1 MLKISE
7 MDHFH
12 DWLKNELDAM
22 IDKNVSIKVPE
33 VVPEVVPSPRGFGPT
48 IKLVGHIGKVLN
60 SRVTLV
66 APKNVKYPVY
76 KCELRILNKD
86 GKKEWL
92 TLNDAYLKVL

>member
-1 MLKISE
+1 MFKVTE
-7 MDHFH
+7 MDHFQ
-12 DWLKNELDAM
+12 DWLKDELDAM
-22 IDKNVSIKVPE
+22 IDQNISIA
-33 VVPEVVPSPRGFGPT
+33 VPEVVPSPRGFGAS
-48 IKLVGHIGKVLN
+48 IERVEHIGKVLN

-76 KCELRILNKD
+76 KSELRILNKD

>member
-1 MLKISE
+1 MFNLTE

-12 DWLKNELDAM
+12 DWLKDKLDAM
-22 IDKNVSIKVPE
+22 IDQDVSIKVPE
-33 VVPEVVPSPRGFGPT
+33 AVPSLRGFGV
-48 IKLVGHIGKVLN
+48 ISIELVEHIGKVLN

-76 KCELRILNKD
+76 KCELRIINKD

>member
-1 MLKISE
+1 MFKISE
-7 MDHFH
+7 MDYFH
-12 DWLKNELDAM
+12 DWLKNELDVM
-22 IDKNVSIKVPE
+22 IGQNVSIKVPE
-33 VVPEVVPSPRGFGPT
+33 LIPSPRGFGAS
-48 IKLVGHIGKVLN
+48 IERVEHIGKVLN

-76 KCELRILNKD
+76 KCELRIHNKD

>member
-1 MLKISE
+1 MFKVTE

-12 DWLKNELDAM
+12 AWLKNELDAM
-22 IDKNVSIKVPE
+22 IDQNVSIKVPE
-33 VVPEVVPSPRGFGPT
+33 LIPSPRGFGAS
-48 IKLVGHIGKVLN
+48 IERVEHIGKVLN
-60 SRVTLV
+60 SRVTVV

-76 KCELRILNKD
+76 KCELRIHNKD

>member
-1 MLKISE
+1 MYYKTEYYL
-7 MDHFH
+7 DHFH

-22 IDKNVSIKVPE
+22 IDQNVSIAVPE
-33 VVPEVVPSPRGFGPT
+33 VVLSPRGFGAS
-48 IKLVGHIGKVLN
+48 IERVEHIGKVLN

-66 APKNVKYPVY
+66 APKNAKYPVY
-76 KCELRILNKD
+76 KCELRIHNKD

>member
-1 MLKISE
+1 MYYKTEYYL
-7 MDHFH
+7 DHFQ

-22 IDKNVSIKVPE
+22 IDQNVSIA
-33 VVPEVVPSPRGFGPT
+33 VPEVVPSSRGFGAS
-48 IKLVGHIGKVLN
+48 IERVEHIGKVLN

-76 KCELRILNKD
+76 KCEFRILNKD

>member
-1 MLKISE
+1 MYYKTEYYL
-7 MDHFH
+7 DHFQ

-22 IDKNVSIKVPE
+22 IDQNVSIA
-33 VVPEVVPSPRGFGPT
+33 VPEVVPSPRGFGAS
-48 IKLVGHIGKVLN
+48 IERVEHIGKVLN

-76 KCELRILNKD
+76 KSELRILNKD

-92 TLNDAYLKVL
+92 TLNDAYIKVL

>member
-1 MLKISE
+1 MFNLTE

-12 DWLKNELDAM
+12 DWLKDKLDAM
-22 IDKNVSIKVPE
+22 IDQDVSIKVPE
-33 VVPEVVPSPRGFGPT
+33 AVPSLRGFGAT
-48 IKLVGHIGKVLN
+48 IELVEHIGKVLN

-66 APKNVKYPVY
+66 APKNAKYPVY
-76 KCELRILNKD
+76 KCKLRILNKD

>member
-1 MLKISE
+1 MFKVTE

-22 IDKNVSIKVPE
+22 IDQTFSI
-33 VVPEVVPSPRGFGPT
+33 VVPEVVPSPRGFGAS
-48 IKLVGHIGKVLN
+48 IERVEHIGKVLN
-60 SRVTLV
+60 SRVMLV
-66 APKNVKYPVY
+66 ALKNVKYPVY
-76 KCELRILNKD
+76 KCELRIHNKD

>member
-1 MLKISE
+1 MFKVTE

-12 DWLKNELDAM
+12 DWLKNKLDTM
-22 IDKNVSIKVPE
+22 IDQNVSIKVPE
-33 VVPEVVPSPRGFGPT
+33 LIPSPRGFGAS
-48 IKLVGHIGKVLN
+48 IERVEHIGKVLN

-66 APKNVKYPVY
+66 APKNVKYSVY
-76 KCELRILNKD
+76 KCELRIFNKD

>member
-1 MLKISE
+1 MFKISE

-22 IDKNVSIKVPE
+22 IDQNVSIA
-33 VVPEVVPSPRGFGPT
+33 VPEVVPSPRGFGAS
-48 IKLVGHIGKVLN
+48 IERVEHIGKVLN

-66 APKNVKYPVY
+66 ESKNVKYPVY

>member
-1 MLKISE
+1 MLNVTE
-7 MDHFH
+7 MDHFQ
-12 DWLKNELDAM
+12 DWLKTELDVM
-22 IDKNVSIKVPE
+22 IDQNVAIA
-33 VVPEVVPSPRGFGPT
+33 VPEVVPSPRGFGAS
-48 IKLVGHIGKVLN
+48 IEQVEHIGKVLN

-76 KCELRILNKD
+76 KCELRIRNKD

>member
-1 MLKISE
+1 MFKVTE

-22 IDKNVSIKVPE
+22 IDQNVCIK
-33 VVPEVVPSPRGFGPT
+33 VPEVVPSPRGFGAS
-48 IKLVGHIGKVLN
+48 IERVEHIGKVLN

-76 KCELRILNKD
+76 KCELRIHNED

-92 TLNDAYLKVL
+92 ILNDAYLKVL

>member
-1 MLKISE
+1 MFNISE
-7 MDHFH
+7 MNHFH

-22 IDKNVSIKVPE
+22 IDQNVSINI
-33 VVPEVVPSPRGFGPT
+33 PEVVPSPRGFGAT
-48 IKLVGHIGKVLN
+48 IERVEHIGKVLN

-76 KCELRILNKD
+76 KCELGIHNKD

>member
-1 MLKISE
+1 MFKVTE

-22 IDKNVSIKVPE
+22 IDQNVCIKVPE
-33 VVPEVVPSPRGFGPT
+33 LVPSPRGFGAS
-48 IKLVGHIGKVLN
+48 IELVEHIGKVLN

-92 TLNDAYLKVL
+92 TLNGAYLKVL

>member
-1 MLKISE
+1 MFKISE

-12 DWLKNELDAM
+12 NWLKNELDAM
-22 IDKNVSIKVPE
+22 IDQNVSIKVPE
-33 VVPEVVPSPRGFGPT
+33 LILSPRGFGAS
-48 IKLVGHIGKVLN
+48 IERVEHIGKVLN

-66 APKNVKYPVY
+66 APKNGKYPVY
-76 KCELRILNKD
+76 KCELRIHNKD

>member
-1 MLKISE
+1 MYYKTEYYL
-7 MDHFH
+7 DHFH

-22 IDKNVSIKVPE
+22 IDQNVSIK
-33 VVPEVVPSPRGFGPT
+33 VPEVVPSPRGFGAT
-48 IKLVGHIGKVLN
+48 IERVEHIGKVLN

-92 TLNDAYLKVL
+92 TLNDAYIKVL

>member
-1 MLKISE
+1 MFKISK

-12 DWLKNELDAM
+12 DWLKNELGAM
-22 IDKNVSIKVPE
+22 IDQNVSIKIPE
-33 VVPEVVPSPRGFGPT
+33 LIPSPRGFGAS
-48 IKLVGHIGKVLN
+48 IERVEHIGKVLN

-76 KCELRILNKD
+76 KCELRIHNKD
-86 GKKEWL
+86 GKEEWL

>member
-1 MLKISE
+1 MFKVTE

-22 IDKNVSIKVPE
+22 IDQNVSI
-33 VVPEVVPSPRGFGPT
+33 VVPEVVSSPRGFGAS
-48 IKLVGHIGKVLN
+48 IERVEHIGKVLN

-76 KCELRILNKD
+76 KCELRIHNKD

-92 TLNDAYLKVL
+92 ILNDAYLKVL

>member
-1 MLKISE
+1 MFKVTE
-7 MDHFH
+7 MDHFQ
-12 DWLKNELDAM
+12 DWLKDELVAM
-22 IDKNVSIKVPE
+22 IDQNISIA
-33 VVPEVVPSPRGFGPT
+33 VPEVVPSPRGFGAS
-48 IKLVGHIGKVLN
+48 IERVEHIGKVLN

-92 TLNDAYLKVL
+92 TLNDAFLKVL